1 MKNLRVTIIT
11 TKKFDE
17 FEFNSKLIYRI
28 PHIDTYETKTRI
40 FQCKLLNNV
49 LYYNKNIFHF
59 GIISQSKRSFC
70 ELYDKTPQ
78 LLFIN
83 VLIYTIMEPTL
94 IISFRKSCI
103 TSFNSTEW
111 HLWLYWFFRPELL
124 FSRSFASDIQIH
136 RVQTLSSQS
145 LKYVK
150 IC

>member
-11 TKKFDE
+11 TKSLM
-17 FEFNSKLIYRI
+17 NSNSTRSY
-28 PHIDTYETKTRI
+28 TYETKTRI

-83 VLIYTIMEPTL
+83 VLICKIYGTNFDYI
-94 IISFRKSCI
+94 FQK
-103 TSFNSTEW
+103 
-111 HLWLYWFFRPELL
+111 EL
-124 FSRSFASDIQIH
+124 H
-136 RVQTLSSQS
+136 
-145 LKYVK
+145 Y
-150 IC
+150 

>member
-28 PHIDTYETKTRI
+28 PHIDTHETKTRI

-83 VLIYTIMEPTL
+83 VLIYTIYGTNFDY
-94 IISFRKSCI
+94 IFQK
-103 TSFNSTEW
+103 
-111 HLWLYWFFRPELL
+111 EL
-124 FSRSFASDIQIH
+124 H
-136 RVQTLSSQS
+136 
-145 LKYVK
+145 Y
-150 IC
+150 